1 MGFVIGDIEGA
12 STWATLRRVIG
23 QVYDTSNY
31 SFPTVKLAH
40 NIEYPDEGRF
50 KSASPGYG
58 LVKGAFSLSSP
69 SDQPGI
75 SNRAEPTMLVFY
87 LSSPPSSIEV
97 GMQAFDIITCDP
109 QLSGETVT
117 HGGGTYAIDP
127 PMFVSLQ
134 VVPGTIVSPITAV
147 GKLTPIT

>member
-1 MGFVIGDIEGA
+1 MGFVIGDIEGV
-12 STWATLRRVIG
+12 STWATLRRAIG
-23 QVYDTSNY
+23 QVYDTYNY
-31 SFPTVKLAH
+31 SQPTVRLDH

-50 KSASPGYG
+50 RSASPGSG
-58 LVKGAFSLSSP
+58 LVKGAFTLSSP
-69 SDQPGI
+69 SAQPGLG
-75 SNRAEPTMLVFY
+75 NRAEPTMLVFY

-97 GMQAFDIITCDP
+97 GMQTFDIITCDP

-134 VVPGTIVSPITAV
+134 VVSGTIVTPITAV
-147 GKLTPIT
+147 GKLDPIT